1 MIRWWKQ
8 IILEKY
14 YKYALRQKN
23 NMLQENTDTA
33 AHSRLTAGKN
43 LHKLSTG
50 IDYATN
56 SIAEDIYSQLQ
67 QQVGDI

>member
-1 MIRWWKQ
+1 
-8 IILEKY
+8 
-14 YKYALRQKN
+14 
-23 NMLQENTDTA
+23 MLQENTDTA